1 MLLKFSTRCSNFSKA
16 KLKLSLP
23 IRKGLIKPPSKC
35 PCRKHRSIKMM
46 FFLKEGFEQEW
57 KSLDGPEIRSSF
69 CCGDSSFLLSLMN
82 SVLASLSLSI
92 LVTTLVHPS
101 LYSVQMV
108 RILKFCLWPC
118 LAHTDTSGY
127 SDGWGERT
135 QGQTL
140 ATQWD
145 EGSKASKIKRSEL
158 GAGAETPMDPGSVSI
173 SQGACLHPGLSYKK
187 TMPQKAKQQP
197 RVLFLRFW
205 KCHSGYLEFK
215 SPTVSWVTIPGALF
229 KVSAILPD
237 PHSVSPHLFPFS
249 CPTLS

>member
-1 MLLKFSTRCSNFSKA
+1 
-16 KLKLSLP
+16 
-23 IRKGLIKPPSKC
+23 
-35 PCRKHRSIKMM
+35 M

-92 LVTTLVHPS
+92 LVITLVHPS

-158 GAGAETPMDPGSVSI
+158 GAGAETSNAHGSGVSLYFTGSLFASRALIQENHASESKTTTKSSVSEI
-173 SQGACLHPGLSYKK
+173 LKMS
-187 TMPQKAKQQP
+187 
-197 RVLFLRFW
+197 LRLLRIQIAD
-205 KCHSGYLEFK
+205 C
-215 SPTVSWVTIPGALF
+215 
-229 KVSAILPD
+229 
-237 PHSVSPHLFPFS
+237 
-249 CPTLS
+249 